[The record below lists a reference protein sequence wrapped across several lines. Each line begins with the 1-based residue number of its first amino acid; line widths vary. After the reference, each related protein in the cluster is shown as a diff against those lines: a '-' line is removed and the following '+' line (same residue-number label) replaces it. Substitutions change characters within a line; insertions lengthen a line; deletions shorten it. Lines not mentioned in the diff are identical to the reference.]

1 MVEKTQQGRIILA
14 SKSPRRKYL
23 LAKAG
28 LEFDVMPSNVDENR
42 LRQDLPGPYVSRLSQ
57 MKAEDI
63 ATQHPDSWVIGADTI
78 VVIDEEILGKPVG
91 MEAARRMLSRL
102 SGQTHQVY
110 TGFTIRCRFEEKT
123 ITESV
128 CTDVVFKQLSEA
140 EIEWYIHTGEPFD
153 KAGAYAIQGLGTFLV
168 KRINGSYTN
177 VVGLPVCE
185 VIEHLI
191 REKVVRISDVKSST
205 ASPDGQ
211 RINTHGTGNV

>member
-1 MVEKTQQGRIILA
+1 MVKKTQLGRIILA

-23 LAKAG
+23 LSKAG
-28 LEFDVMPSNVDENR
+28 LDFDVLPSSVDESN
-42 LRQDLPGPYVSRLSQ
+42 LPLDAPGPYVTKLSQ
-57 MKAEDI
+57 AKAEDI
-63 ATQHPDSWVIGADTI
+63 AAQHPDSWVIGADTI
-78 VVIDEEILGKPVG
+78 VVIDGEILGKPIG
-91 MEAARRMLSRL
+91 LEAARRMLSRL

-110 TGFTIRCRFEEKT
+110 TGYTIRCRHAEKS
-123 ITESV
+123 ISESV

-140 EIEWYIHTGEPFD
+140 EIEWYIQTGEPFD

-191 REKVVRISDVKSST
+191 RENVVRISETNNRTD
-205 ASPDGQ
+205 SPDGE
-211 RINTHGTGNV
+211 RSYTHGP